1 MPAMFNA
8 AGADQAAQLYKKGNF
23 ELDAMADEAR
33 KREIIRQSAAAAID
47 PASGEYDLNRHTQAL
62 EQGGFPEIAHEFRQ
76 KTIEG
81 AGRAYNVLDQALK
94 TTAADGSNYAQV
106 REQLVKAGIPQQSIP
121 QQFDPEW
128 LKAQHRRLGMTIEKF
143 GPMEQV
149 ATGPGPGGAVLYGQ
163 KNLETG
169 QLSNV
174 RDLSPQRPL
183 AGRAGGGG
191 GGFAP
196 SNTQKKAEFYAE
208 TYQVPLPVAL
218 DIVRN
223 EEEGGSP
230 QKLYGRLV
238 QTMLGQ
244 YASEEEATSL
254 AEAVVARV
262 YGRGASDPVARPNR
276 PLAGDARDANVG
288 IPPQGH
294 PQADPGMDVRP
305 NNRPVPGPTLNRE
318 VITRP
323 APTVSVPLP
332 GGRTATV
339 PNRDP
344 AAQAADR
351 PNAEG
356 WAPKQIY
363 TTRDGRRWRLGANGQ
378 AELVAQ

>member
-1 MPAMFNA
+1 MPATFNA
-8 AGADQAAQLYKKGNF
+8 AGADQAAQLYKKGNY
-23 ELDAMADEAR
+23 ELDSMADEAR

-47 PASGEYDLNRHTQAL
+47 PASGEYDLGRHTQAL
-62 EQGGFPEIAHEFRQ
+62 EQGGFPEIAQEFRD
-76 KTIEG
+76 KTVAG
-81 AGRAYNVLDQALK
+81 ARSAYATLDAALP
-94 TTAADGSNYAQV
+94 TVNEQNYPQV
-106 REQLVKAGIPQQSIP
+106 RAQLVKAGLPQQAVP
-121 QQFDPEW
+121 AQFDPEW
-128 LKAQHRRLGMTIEKF
+128 MKAQHRRLGMMVEKY

-163 KNLETG
+163 KNLETN
-169 QLSNV
+169 QLVNV

-191 GGFAP
+191 GFAP
-196 SNTQKKAEFYAE
+196 SNVEKKAEFYAK

-230 QKLYGRLV
+230 QELFGRLV

-244 YASEEEATSL
+244 YASEEEATEL
-254 AEAVVARV
+254 ATAVVERV

-294 PQADPGMDVRP
+294 PQAGGGMDVRP
-305 NNRPVPGPTLNRE
+305 NN
-318 VITRP
+318 RP

-332 GGRTATV
+332 GGRTATL

-344 AAQAADR
+344 AAQAGGNDR

-356 WAPKQIY
+356 WVPKQIY

-378 AELVAQ
+378 AELVRQ